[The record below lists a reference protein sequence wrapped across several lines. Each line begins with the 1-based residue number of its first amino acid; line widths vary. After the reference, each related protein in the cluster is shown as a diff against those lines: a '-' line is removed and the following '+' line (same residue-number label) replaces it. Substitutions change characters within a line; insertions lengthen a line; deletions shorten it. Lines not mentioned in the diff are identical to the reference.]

1 METARNDVAKLM
13 GATAD
18 EPVKI
23 INLYRVRKSWED
35 EKSQIGAYQSLE
47 NAKSAC
53 DKAGEGYEVYN
64 EEGVAIYPE
73 AVKVDEEKEVVEEVK
88 VETGFKRGQTVQLTG
103 EATHWVNGKAI
114 LGYMYST
121 KFYVRAIKNNGEIS
135 LSNTMYGSIIGTI
148 DYKYITNYTGKFA
161 KPPQVNKPIVEEKK
175 DEFEPYIVRVTA
187 DVLNVRSGPGTGY
200 KITRQVK
207 KHGLYTIVAENGKWG
222 KLKSGAGWIS
232 LDYVQKI

>member
-1 METARNDVAKLM
+1 MEFIEISAKTVDDAITKACIEMETSSDNLEIQVVREGTSGFLGFGSKPA
-13 GATAD
+13 
-18 EPVKI
+18 I
-23 INLYRVRKSWED
+23 IKVRR
-35 EKSQIGAYQSLE
+35 
-47 NAKSAC
+47 
-53 DKAGEGYEVYN
+53 
-64 EEGVAIYPE
+64 
-73 AVKVDEEKEVVEEVK
+73 KEVVEEVK
-88 VETGFKRGQTVQLTG
+88 VDTGFKRGQTVQLTG

-135 LSNTMYGSIIGTI
+135 LSNAMNGSIIGTI

-161 KPPQVNKPIVEEKK
+161 KPPQMNKPVVEEKK

-200 KITRQVK
+200 KITTQVK
-207 KHGLYTIVAENGKWG
+207 IHGLYTIVAENGKWG

-232 LDYVQKI
+232 LDYV